1 MNSAAAVSFDANGT
15 IGAYQIGVL
24 ISYML
29 LGVTTT
35 QTYIYYSRFPEDPA
49 ILKALVAFVW
59 VCEVTHAICVAHAL
73 YQFTIL
79 DFGHPERLFSRLPVS
94 LDTAIFFSALIE
106 QSVLGFFS
114 FRIYTL
120 SKKLYVPIL
129 IMFITSIRLLGSMV
143 TFVVTLRL
151 PSLQSYTAHWG
162 WLSIAQWSSGVA
174 NDVLTTVALVVLL
187 YNQRTGLTWHVTS
200 TVALVD
206 KIIVW
211 TIETGMLTSATAIFM
226 IIFASALPRACH
238 IQLFD
243 AVAFQY
249 LMMKERM
256 IWLGAFVVSSRN
268 KLTPCPSLSLS
279 VLKLPSREFE
289 LQRGATL
296 GERHTGL
303 TAVFC
308 FQAWGVYPIE
318 ILQTTTT
325 NAVVDITAKF
335 PSQPQP
341 FQASRH
347 CEEC

>member
-1 MNSAAAVSFDANGT
+1 MDSAAAVSFDANGT

-24 ISYML
+24 ISCVL

-59 VCEVTHAICVAHAL
+59 VCEVAHAICVAHAL

-79 DFGHPERLFSRLPVS
+79 DYGHAERLFSRLPIS
-94 LDTAIFFSALIE
+94 LDTAVFFNALIE

-120 SKKLYVPIL
+120 SMKLYVPIL
-129 IMFITSIRLLGSMV
+129 IVFLSSVRFLASMV
-143 TFVVTLRL
+143 TFIITLRL
-151 PSLQSYTAHWG
+151 PSLQSYNAHWS
-162 WLSIAQWSSGVA
+162 WLSIAQWSTSVV
-174 NDVLTTVALVVLL
+174 NDVVTTAALVILL
-187 YNQRTGLTWHVTS
+187 YNRRTGVRRKTI
-200 TVALVD
+200 ALVD

-226 IIFASALPRACH
+226 IIF
-238 IQLFD
+238 
-243 AVAFQY
+243 Y
-249 LMMKERM
+249 LTMKERM
-256 IWLGAFVVSSRN
+256 IWLGAFTVSSRMYSN
-268 KLTPCPSLSLS
+268 SLLASLN
-279 VLKLPSREFE
+279 SREA
-289 LQRGATL
+289 LRSMNATQVSL
-296 GERHTGL
+296 HSFVSRPG
-303 TAVFC
+303 
-308 FQAWGVYPIE
+308 IE

-325 NAVVDITAKF
+325 NTVVDITAKF

-341 FQASRH
+341 FQANRQ

>member
-1 MNSAAAVSFDANGT
+1 MDSAAAVSFDANGT

-24 ISYML
+24 ISYVL

-59 VCEVTHAICVAHAL
+59 VCEVAHAICIAHAL

-79 DFGHPERLFSRLPVS
+79 DFGNPERLFSRLPIS
-94 LDTAIFFSALIE
+94 LDVAIFFSALIE

-129 IMFITSIRLLGSMV
+129 IVLVTSVRLLGSMV

-162 WLSIAQWSSGVA
+162 WLSIAQWCAGVF
-174 NDVLTTVALVVLL
+174 NDVLTTAALVVLL
-187 YNQRTGLTWHVTS
+187 YNQRTS
-200 TVALVD
+200 AQRRTVALVD

-211 TIETGMLTSATAIFM
+211 TIETGMLTSASAIFM
-226 IIFASALPRACH
+226 MIF
-238 IQLFD
+238 
-243 AVAFQY
+243 Y
-249 LMMKERM
+249 LTMKERM
-256 IWLGAFVVSSRN
+256 IWLAAFVVAARMYSN
-268 KLTPCPSLSLS
+268 SLLASLN
-279 VLKLPSREFE
+279 SREALRSMKTTQVS
-289 LQRGATL
+289 LQSLASRPG
-296 GERHTGL
+296 
-303 TAVFC
+303 
-308 FQAWGVYPIE
+308 IE

-335 PSQPQP
+335 PSQPQS
-341 FQASRH
+341 FQGAASTKNADV
-347 CEEC
+347 